1 MAAMM
6 LILMIFIQGALGS
19 APCIAT
25 ELERTFGGSNEDVGQ
40 SVLQTSDGSYIIAGS
55 TKSDSAGGYDAWLI
69 KADREGSEIWNKTF
83 GGPRDDRANSVQ
95 QSSDGGYIIT
105 GATRS
110 SGAGGSDVW
119 VIKTDKDGSKTWDK
133 NIGGQLD
140 DEGSSIRQTADG
152 GYIIAGKTRSVSSNG
167 YYDALLIKIDKFGNE
182 IWKKTFAGPLDDEAD
197 LALPTSDGGY
207 IIVGATNSYGAG
219 DYDVWMIKTDGE
231 GNRVWDN
238 AFGGAQSERN
248 PWSDGWSAE
257 QTDDGGY
264 ILTGS
269 TRSFGSGGYDIWAIK
284 TDEAGNKVWDKTFG
298 GPLDDEGDSVLK
310 TGDGEY
316 ILAGSTSSYGAG
328 GYDAWLIKMG
338 RDGTKVWDKTYGGK
352 LDDKIYSA
360 QLIND
365 GGYLISG
372 ITSSFGPYSL
382 EKSCPPDNGCF
393 PDKGCSNVMHSMTG
407 EKSAWLLKVRSG
419 SPGIAAQPESLT
431 VCEGQ
436 KAAFR
441 VEAMGTE
448 TLAYQWKKN
457 GVEIGGANANVYIM
471 PSARVGDAG
480 SYSVTVSNSCG
491 LIESIPAT
499 LTVNTKPLI
508 KAQPEGQ
515 VVCTKTPVNFR
526 VVVSGTEPFCYQW
539 TRNGVLIP
547 GADES
552 VYNISSASLDDAGS
566 YSVTVT
572 NICGSVESSIAALVL
587 NSMPSIQEQPA
598 SLEICA
604 GSEAAFS
611 IKATGSEP
619 ISYQWMKNGE
629 EIKGANSNNY
639 RIPKTKP
646 GDAGSYSLRVSNK
659 CGFIESE
666 GATLTINQMPSIE
679 AQLSSQEACI
689 GSAVA
694 FLVAADGTEPLSYQW
709 MKNGEN
715 ITGATE
721 NSYSIPTA
729 STEDEG
735 SYRIAVSN
743 KCGSVKSSEAVLT
756 LNRPPSIRVRPAS
769 QETCIGSAVTFVVA
783 ANGTEPISYQWMKNG
798 EYITGATENRYIIP
812 AASTEDEG
820 SFSVMVSNLCGS
832 AESEIATLTINS
844 APSIQIQPSSSQDIC
859 IGSAAT
865 FNAAASGTEPISYQW
880 MKNGENITGATEN
893 SYSIPSASAGE
904 EGSYSVMVSNK
915 CGSIESSNA
924 ALTLNQLPSIQI
936 PPASQD
942 VCINSAVTFNAIAT
956 GTEPISY
963 QWMKNGEYITGA
975 TENRYT
981 IPVAST
987 EDEGSYSVMVSNKC
1001 GSIESEMAALTINS
1015 APSIQIHP
1023 SSQEGCI
1030 DSAVTFNAAA
1040 SGTEPLSYQWMKNGE
1055 NITGATE
1062 NSYNIPSASAG
1073 EEGSYSVMVSNKCG
1087 SIESE
1092 IATLTISSAPSIQ
1105 VQPSSQEGCINS
1117 AVTFNAAASGTEPIS
1132 YQWMKSGENITGA
1145 TENSYSIPRESTEDE
1160 GSYSVMVSNKCG
1172 SVESGDAALT
1182 LNQMPSI
1189 QAQPVSQEI
1198 CVDSAVTFSAT
1209 ANGTEPIS
1217 YQWMKNGQAVTGAT
1231 ENSYSIPSVSIG
1243 DAGSY
1248 SVMVS
1253 NKCGSVE
1260 SGNAALTLNQVP
1272 SIQVQPVSQE
1282 ACVDSAIAFSAAANG
1297 TEPLSYQW
1305 MKNGQAVT
1313 GATENSYSIPS
1324 VSTGDAGSYSVMVSN
1339 KCGSV
1344 ESLIATLTINSV
1356 PSIQVQPSSQ
1366 EVCIGSAATFNAAA
1380 TGTEPLSYQWMKND
1394 ENITGATENSYGIP
1408 IASIG
1413 DAGSYSVMVSNKCGS
1428 TESED
1433 AALTLNRMPSIQ
1445 VQPTSQE
1452 ICVDSAVTFSA
1463 AASGTE
1469 PISYQWMKNGQA
1481 VTGATENSYSIPSV
1495 SIGDAGSYSVMVSNL
1510 CGSVESDI
1518 ATLAVNSVPTIQAQ
1532 PDSQEVCVGSA
1543 VSFNAAANVTDPGS
1557 YHWMKN
1563 GQAVTGATENNYSIP
1578 SASAEDE
1585 GSYSVMV
1592 NSKCGPVKSRAATL
1606 TLNHGPSIRVQPASQ
1621 EACIGSAVTFNAEA
1635 DGTGPISYQWM
1646 KNGQAIAGATENSY
1660 SISGIRAED
1669 EASYSVTVSNKCGS
1683 IESENAALALIKL
1696 PFIQAHPVSQEVC
1709 IGSAVIFNAAASGT
1723 GPISYQWMKNGQ
1735 AITGATESSYGI
1747 SRVSAQDAGSYSMM
1761 ASNRCG
1767 SVESSSA
1774 ALTAI
1779 SGPGILVQP
1788 RSLAVCLCS
1797 PAAFSVEATGME
1809 PLSYQWKKDG
1819 VDIPGANRNTY
1830 LVPRASWSDEGC
1842 YQVVVKNICGWIESD
1857 VAELS
1862 VIKSPC
1868 ITVQPVSRN
1877 VCECACKMVVFSVTA
1892 TGAKPL
1898 YYQWKKDGVAIR
1910 GANLDKL
1917 SIFDAKADDAGG
1929 YTVVVTN
1936 KYGSTESDAAFLRV
1950 DPAVQIIK
1958 NQPISQKIAEGESF
1972 VLRVDAT
1979 GAGPVSYQ
1987 WMRNGLNISGA
1998 NSPTYVVESATKN
2011 DVGSYRVLVSSGSC
2025 HVETNIGTV
2034 KFADGGMRQYNR
2046 NW

>member
-1 MAAMM
+1 MAALM

-25 ELERTFGGSNEDVGQ
+25 EIERTFGGSNEDVGQ
-40 SVLQTSDGSYIIAGS
+40 SVLQTSDGGYIIAGS

-95 QSSDGGYIIT
+95 QSSDGGYVIT

-133 NIGGQLD
+133 NFGGQLD

-207 IIVGATNSYGAG
+207 IVIGATNSYGAG

-248 PWSDGWSAE
+248 PWSEGWSAE

-552 VYNISSASLDDAGS
+552 VYSISSASLDDAGS

-598 SLEICA
+598 SQEICA

-666 GATLTINQMPSIE
+666 GATLTINQIPSIE

-715 ITGATE
+715 ITGANE

-783 ANGTEPISYQWMKNG
+783 ANGTEP
-798 EYITGATENRYIIP
+798 
-812 AASTEDEG
+812 
-820 SFSVMVSNLCGS
+820 L
-832 AESEIATLTINS
+832 
-844 APSIQIQPSSSQDIC
+844 
-859 IGSAAT
+859 
-865 FNAAASGTEPISYQW
+865 
-880 MKNGENITGATEN
+880 
-893 SYSIPSASAGE
+893 
-904 EGSYSVMVSNK
+904 
-915 CGSIESSNA
+915 
-924 ALTLNQLPSIQI
+924 
-936 PPASQD
+936 
-942 VCINSAVTFNAIAT
+942 
-956 GTEPISY
+956 SY

-981 IPVAST
+981 IPAAST
-987 EDEGSYSVMVSNKC
+987 EDEGSYSVTVSNKC
-1001 GSIESEMAALTINS
+1001 GSVESENAALTVNS
-1015 APSIQIHP
+1015 APSIQVQP
-1023 SSQEGCI
+1023 SSQEVCI
-1030 DSAVTFNAAA
+1030 DSAATFNAAA
-1040 SGTEPLSYQWMKNGE
+1040 TGTEPLSYQWMKNGE

-1062 NSYNIPSASAG
+1062 NSYSIPGVSA
-1073 EEGSYSVMVSNKCG
+1073 EYEGSYGVMVSNKCG
-1087 SIESE
+1087 SVESE
-1092 IATLTISSAPSIQ
+1092 MATLTINSAPSIQ
-1105 VQPSSQEGCINS
+1105 VQPSSQEVCIGS
-1117 AVTFNAAASGTEPIS
+1117 AATFNAAAT
-1132 YQWMKSGENITGA
+1132 
-1145 TENSYSIPRESTEDE
+1145 
-1160 GSYSVMVSNKCG
+1160 
-1172 SVESGDAALT
+1172 
-1182 LNQMPSI
+1182 
-1189 QAQPVSQEI
+1189 
-1198 CVDSAVTFSAT
+1198 
-1209 ANGTEPIS
+1209 
-1217 YQWMKNGQAVTGAT
+1217 
-1231 ENSYSIPSVSIG
+1231 
-1243 DAGSY
+1243 
-1248 SVMVS
+1248 
-1253 NKCGSVE
+1253 
-1260 SGNAALTLNQVP
+1260 
-1272 SIQVQPVSQE
+1272 
-1282 ACVDSAIAFSAAANG
+1282 G

-1305 MKNGQAVT
+1305 MKNGENII
-1313 GATENSYSIPS
+1313 GATENSYSIPG
-1324 VSTGDAGSYSVMVSN
+1324 VSAEYEGSYSVMVSN

-1380 TGTEPLSYQWMKND
+1380 TGTEPLSYQWMKNG

-1428 TESED
+1428 TESGD

-1481 VTGATENSYSIPSV
+1481 VTGATENSYSIPSA

-1518 ATLAVNSVPTIQAQ
+1518 ATLTVNSVPAIQAQ

-1543 VSFNAAANVTDPGS
+1543 VSFNAAAIVTDPGS

-1563 GQAVTGATENNYSIP
+1563 GQAVAGATENNYSIP

-1646 KNGQAIAGATENSY
+1646 KNGQAITGATESSY

-1669 EASYSVTVSNKCGS
+1669 EASYSVMVSNKCGS
-1683 IESENAALALIKL
+1683 VESENAALTLIKL

-1723 GPISYQWMKNGQ
+1723 EPISYQWMKNGQ
-1735 AITGATESSYGI
+1735 TITGATESSYSI
-1747 SRVSAQDAGSYSMM
+1747 SRVSAQDAGSYSVM

-1830 LVPRASWSDEGC
+1830 LISRAVESDEGC
-1842 YQVVVKNICGWIESD
+1842 YRVVVKNICGWIESD

-1917 SIFDAKADDAGG
+1917 SIFDAKADDASG

-1979 GAGPVSYQ
+1979 GAGPISYQ

>member
-207 IIVGATNSYGAG
+207 I
-219 DYDVWMIKTDGE
+219 
-231 GNRVWDN
+231 
-238 AFGGAQSERN
+238 
-248 PWSDGWSAE
+248 
-257 QTDDGGY
+257 
-264 ILTGS
+264 LTGS
-269 TRSFGSGGYDIWAIK
+269 TRSFGSGGYDIWAIQ
-284 TDEAGNKVWDKTFG
+284 TDETGNKVWDKTFG

-499 LTVNTKPLI
+499 LAVNTKPLI

-515 VVCTKTPVNFR
+515 VVCTKTPVSLR
-526 VVVSGTEPFCYQW
+526 VVASGTEPFCYQW

-552 VYNISSASLDDAGS
+552 VYSISSASLDDAGS

-694 FLVAADGTEPLSYQW
+694 FLVAA
-709 MKNGEN
+709 
-715 ITGATE
+715 
-721 NSYSIPTA
+721 
-729 STEDEG
+729 
-735 SYRIAVSN
+735 
-743 KCGSVKSSEAVLT
+743 
-756 LNRPPSIRVRPAS
+756 
-769 QETCIGSAVTFVVA
+769 
-783 ANGTEPISYQWMKNG
+783 
-798 EYITGATENRYIIP
+798 
-812 AASTEDEG
+812 
-820 SFSVMVSNLCGS
+820 
-832 AESEIATLTINS
+832 
-844 APSIQIQPSSSQDIC
+844 
-859 IGSAAT
+859 
-865 FNAAASGTEPISYQW
+865 
-880 MKNGENITGATEN
+880 
-893 SYSIPSASAGE
+893 
-904 EGSYSVMVSNK
+904 
-915 CGSIESSNA
+915 
-924 ALTLNQLPSIQI
+924 
-936 PPASQD
+936 
-942 VCINSAVTFNAIAT
+942 
-956 GTEPISY
+956 
-963 QWMKNGEYITGA
+963 
-975 TENRYT
+975 
-981 IPVAST
+981 
-987 EDEGSYSVMVSNKC
+987 
-1001 GSIESEMAALTINS
+1001 
-1015 APSIQIHP
+1015 
-1023 SSQEGCI
+1023 
-1030 DSAVTFNAAA
+1030 
-1040 SGTEPLSYQWMKNGE
+1040 
-1055 NITGATE
+1055 
-1062 NSYNIPSASAG
+1062 
-1073 EEGSYSVMVSNKCG
+1073 
-1087 SIESE
+1087 
-1092 IATLTISSAPSIQ
+1092 
-1105 VQPSSQEGCINS
+1105 
-1117 AVTFNAAASGTEPIS
+1117 
-1132 YQWMKSGENITGA
+1132 
-1145 TENSYSIPRESTEDE
+1145 
-1160 GSYSVMVSNKCG
+1160 
-1172 SVESGDAALT
+1172 
-1182 LNQMPSI
+1182 
-1189 QAQPVSQEI
+1189 
-1198 CVDSAVTFSAT
+1198 
-1209 ANGTEPIS
+1209 
-1217 YQWMKNGQAVTGAT
+1217 
-1231 ENSYSIPSVSIG
+1231 
-1243 DAGSY
+1243 
-1248 SVMVS
+1248 
-1253 NKCGSVE
+1253 
-1260 SGNAALTLNQVP
+1260 
-1272 SIQVQPVSQE
+1272 
-1282 ACVDSAIAFSAAANG
+1282 NG

-1305 MKNGQAVT
+1305 MKNG
-1313 GATENSYSIPS
+1313 
-1324 VSTGDAGSYSVMVSN
+1324 
-1339 KCGSV
+1339 
-1344 ESLIATLTINSV
+1344 
-1356 PSIQVQPSSQ
+1356 
-1366 EVCIGSAATFNAAA
+1366 
-1380 TGTEPLSYQWMKND
+1380 

-1433 AALTLNRMPSIQ
+1433 AALSLNRMPSIQ

-1481 VTGATENSYSIPSV
+1481 VTGATENSYSIPSA

-1518 ATLAVNSVPTIQAQ
+1518 ATLAVNSVPAIQAQ

-1563 GQAVTGATENNYSIP
+1563 GQAVAGATENNYSIP

-1646 KNGQAIAGATENSY
+1646 KNGQAITGATENSY

-1669 EASYSVTVSNKCGS
+1669 EASYSVMVSNKCGS
-1683 IESENAALALIKL
+1683 VESENAALALI
-1696 PFIQAHPVSQEVC
+1696 
-1709 IGSAVIFNAAASGT
+1709 
-1723 GPISYQWMKNGQ
+1723 
-1735 AITGATESSYGI
+1735 
-1747 SRVSAQDAGSYSMM
+1747 
-1761 ASNRCG
+1761 
-1767 SVESSSA
+1767 
-1774 ALTAI
+1774 
-1779 SGPGILVQP
+1779 
-1788 RSLAVCLCS
+1788 
-1797 PAAFSVEATGME
+1797 
-1809 PLSYQWKKDG
+1809 
-1819 VDIPGANRNTY
+1819 
-1830 LVPRASWSDEGC
+1830 
-1842 YQVVVKNICGWIESD
+1842 
-1857 VAELS
+1857 
-1862 VIKSPC
+1862 
-1868 ITVQPVSRN
+1868 
-1877 VCECACKMVVFSVTA
+1877 
-1892 TGAKPL
+1892 
-1898 YYQWKKDGVAIR
+1898 
-1910 GANLDKL
+1910 
-1917 SIFDAKADDAGG
+1917 
-1929 YTVVVTN
+1929 
-1936 KYGSTESDAAFLRV
+1936 
-1950 DPAVQIIK
+1950 
-1958 NQPISQKIAEGESF
+1958 
-1972 VLRVDAT
+1972 
-1979 GAGPVSYQ
+1979 
-1987 WMRNGLNISGA
+1987 
-1998 NSPTYVVESATKN
+1998 
-2011 DVGSYRVLVSSGSC
+2011 
-2025 HVETNIGTV
+2025 
-2034 KFADGGMRQYNR
+2034 
-2046 NW
+2046 

>member
-95 QSSDGGYIIT
+95 QSSDGGYVIT

-119 VIKTDKDGSKTWDK
+119 VIKTDKDGSRTWDK

-328 GYDAWLIKMG
+328 GYDAWLIKIG

-419 SPGIAAQPESLT
+419 SPGIAAQPESLK

-441 VEAMGTE
+441 VEAMGIE

-552 VYNISSASLDDAGS
+552 VYSISSASLDDAGS

-646 GDAGSYSLRVSNK
+646 GDSGSYSLRVSNK

-721 NSYSIPTA
+721 NSYTIPAA

-735 SYRIAVSN
+735 SYSIAVSN

-769 QETCIGSAVTFVVA
+769 QETCTGSAVTFVVA

-798 EYITGATENRYIIP
+798 EG
-812 AASTEDEG
+812 
-820 SFSVMVSNLCGS
+820 
-832 AESEIATLTINS
+832 
-844 APSIQIQPSSSQDIC
+844 
-859 IGSAAT
+859 
-865 FNAAASGTEPISYQW
+865 
-880 MKNGENITGATEN
+880 
-893 SYSIPSASAGE
+893 
-904 EGSYSVMVSNK
+904 
-915 CGSIESSNA
+915 
-924 ALTLNQLPSIQI
+924 
-936 PPASQD
+936 
-942 VCINSAVTFNAIAT
+942 
-956 GTEPISY
+956 
-963 QWMKNGEYITGA
+963 ITGA

-981 IPVAST
+981 IPATST
-987 EDEGSYSVMVSNKC
+987 EDEGSYSVTVSNKC
-1001 GSIESEMAALTINS
+1001 GSVESENAALTVNS
-1015 APSIQIHP
+1015 APSIQVQP
-1023 SSQEGCI
+1023 SSQEVCI
-1030 DSAVTFNAAA
+1030 DSSVTFNAAA
-1040 SGTEPLSYQWMKNGE
+1040 TGTEPLSYQWMKNGE

-1062 NSYNIPSASAG
+1062 NSYSIPGVSA
-1073 EEGSYSVMVSNKCG
+1073 EYEGSYNVMVSNKCG
-1087 SIESE
+1087 SVESE
-1092 IATLTISSAPSIQ
+1092 MATLTINSAPSIQ
-1105 VQPSSQEGCINS
+1105 VQPSSQEVCIGS
-1117 AVTFNAAASGTEPIS
+1117 AVTFNAAATGTEPLS
-1132 YQWMKSGENITGA
+1132 YQWMKNGENITGA
-1145 TENSYSIPRESTEDE
+1145 TENSYSIP
-1160 GSYSVMVSNKCG
+1160 GVSA
-1172 SVESGDAALT
+1172 EY
-1182 LNQMPSI
+1182 
-1189 QAQPVSQEI
+1189 E
-1198 CVDSAVTFSAT
+1198 
-1209 ANGTEPIS
+1209 
-1217 YQWMKNGQAVTGAT
+1217 
-1231 ENSYSIPSVSIG
+1231 
-1243 DAGSY
+1243 
-1248 SVMVS
+1248 
-1253 NKCGSVE
+1253 
-1260 SGNAALTLNQVP
+1260 
-1272 SIQVQPVSQE
+1272 
-1282 ACVDSAIAFSAAANG
+1282 
-1297 TEPLSYQW
+1297 
-1305 MKNGQAVT
+1305 
-1313 GATENSYSIPS
+1313 
-1324 VSTGDAGSYSVMVSN
+1324 GSYSVMVSN

-1366 EVCIGSAATFNAAA
+1366 EVCIGSVATFNAAA
-1380 TGTEPLSYQWMKND
+1380 TGTEPLSYQWMKNG

-1518 ATLAVNSVPTIQAQ
+1518 ATLTVSSVPAIQAQ

-1563 GQAVTGATENNYSIP
+1563 GQAVAGATENNYSIP

-1646 KNGQAIAGATENSY
+1646 KNGQAITGATESSY

-1669 EASYSVTVSNKCGS
+1669 EASYSVMVSNKCGS
-1683 IESENAALALIKL
+1683 VESEDAALALIKL

-1830 LVPRASWSDEGC
+1830 LMPRASGSDEGC

-1917 SIFDAKADDAGG
+1917 SIFDAKAYDAGG

-1979 GAGPVSYQ
+1979 GAGPISYQ

>member
-1 MAAMM
+1 MAALM

-55 TKSDSAGGYDAWLI
+55 TRSDSAGGYDAWLI

-182 IWKKTFAGPLDDEAD
+182 IWKKAFAGPLDDEAD

-207 IIVGATNSYGAG
+207 IVIGATNSYGSG
-219 DYDVWMIKTDGE
+219 DYDAWLIKTDGE
-231 GNRVWDN
+231 GNRIWDN
-238 AFGGAQSERN
+238 TFGGAQSERN
-248 PWSDGWSAE
+248 PWSEGWSAE

-264 ILTGS
+264 ILIGS
-269 TRSFGSGGYDIWAIK
+269 TKSFGSGGYDIWAIK

-338 RDGTKVWDKTYGGK
+338 RDGAKGWDKTYGGK

-360 QLIND
+360 QMIND

-372 ITSSFGPYSL
+372 ITSSFGPNSL
-382 EKSCPPDNGCF
+382 EKACPPDNGCF
-393 PDKGCSNVMHSMTG
+393 PDKGCSNIMHSMTG

-457 GVEIGGANANVYIM
+457 GVEISGANANMYVM

-508 KAQPEGQ
+508 KAQPEGH
-515 VVCTKTPVNFR
+515 VVCTKTPVSLR
-526 VVVSGTEPFCYQW
+526 VVASGTEPFCYQW

-552 VYNISSASLDDAGS
+552 VYSISSASLEDAGS

-572 NICGSVESSIAALVL
+572 NACGSTESSIAALVL
-587 NSMPSIQEQPA
+587 NSMPSIQVQPA

-646 GDAGSYSLRVSNK
+646 GDAGSYSLRASNK

-666 GATLTINQMPSIE
+666 GATLTINQMPSIKV
-679 AQLSSQEACI
+679 QLSSQEACI

-721 NSYSIPTA
+721 NSYRIPTA

-735 SYRIAVSN
+735 SYSITVSN

-756 LNRPPSIRVRPAS
+756 LNRPPSI
-769 QETCIGSAVTFVVA
+769 
-783 ANGTEPISYQWMKNG
+783 
-798 EYITGATENRYIIP
+798 
-812 AASTEDEG
+812 
-820 SFSVMVSNLCGS
+820 
-832 AESEIATLTINS
+832 
-844 APSIQIQPSSSQDIC
+844 QIQ
-859 IGSAAT
+859 
-865 FNAAASGTEPISYQW
+865 
-880 MKNGENITGATEN
+880 
-893 SYSIPSASAGE
+893 
-904 EGSYSVMVSNK
+904 
-915 CGSIESSNA
+915 
-924 ALTLNQLPSIQI
+924 
-936 PPASQD
+936 PASQD
-942 VCINSAVTFNAIAT
+942 I
-956 GTEPISY
+956 
-963 QWMKNGEYITGA
+963 
-975 TENRYT
+975 
-981 IPVAST
+981 
-987 EDEGSYSVMVSNKC
+987 
-1001 GSIESEMAALTINS
+1001 
-1015 APSIQIHP
+1015 
-1023 SSQEGCI
+1023 CI
-1030 DSAVTFNAAA
+1030 DSAVTFNAVAI
-1040 SGTEPLSYQWMKNGE
+1040 GTEPLSYQWMKNGE
-1055 NITGATE
+1055 NITGAIENRYTIPATSTE
-1062 NSYNIPSASAG
+1062 D
-1073 EEGSYSVMVSNKCG
+1073 EGSYSVTVSNKCG
-1087 SIESE
+1087 SVESE
-1092 IATLTISSAPSIQ
+1092 IATLTINSAPSIQ
-1105 VQPSSQEGCINS
+1105 VQPSSQEVCIDS
-1117 AVTFNAAASGTEPIS
+1117 VVTFNAAATGTEPLS
-1132 YQWMKSGENITGA
+1132 YQWMKNGENITGA
-1145 TENSYSIPRESTEDE
+1145 IENSYSIPGVSAEYE

-1172 SVESGDAALT
+1172 SVES
-1182 LNQMPSI
+1182 
-1189 QAQPVSQEI
+1189 
-1198 CVDSAVTFSAT
+1198 
-1209 ANGTEPIS
+1209 
-1217 YQWMKNGQAVTGAT
+1217 K
-1231 ENSYSIPSVSIG
+1231 
-1243 DAGSY
+1243 
-1248 SVMVS
+1248 
-1253 NKCGSVE
+1253 
-1260 SGNAALTLNQVP
+1260 
-1272 SIQVQPVSQE
+1272 
-1282 ACVDSAIAFSAAANG
+1282 
-1297 TEPLSYQW
+1297 
-1305 MKNGQAVT
+1305 
-1313 GATENSYSIPS
+1313 
-1324 VSTGDAGSYSVMVSN
+1324 
-1339 KCGSV
+1339 
-1344 ESLIATLTINSV
+1344 IATLTINSA

-1366 EVCIGSAATFNAAA
+1366 EVCIDSAATFNAAA
-1380 TGTEPLSYQWMKND
+1380 TGTEPLSYQWMKNG
-1394 ENITGATENSYGIP
+1394 ENITGATEKSYDIP
-1408 IASIG
+1408 IA
-1413 DAGSYSVMVSNKCGS
+1413 
-1428 TESED
+1428 
-1433 AALTLNRMPSIQ
+1433 
-1445 VQPTSQE
+1445 
-1452 ICVDSAVTFSA
+1452 
-1463 AASGTE
+1463 
-1469 PISYQWMKNGQA
+1469 
-1481 VTGATENSYSIPSV
+1481 

-1518 ATLAVNSVPTIQAQ
+1518 ATLTVNSVPAIQAQ

-1563 GQAVTGATENNYSIP
+1563 GQAVMGATENSYNIP

-1606 TLNHGPSIRVQPASQ
+1606 TLNHGPSILVQPASQ
-1621 EACIGSAVTFNAEA
+1621 EACIGSAVTFNAET

-1660 SISGIRAED
+1660 SISGIKAED
-1669 EASYSVTVSNKCGS
+1669 EASYSVMVSNKCGS
-1683 IESENAALALIKL
+1683 VESEDAALTLIRL
-1696 PFIQAHPVSQEVC
+1696 PFIQAHPVPQEVC

-1723 GPISYQWMKNGQ
+1723 EPISYQWMKNGQ
-1735 AITGATESSYGI
+1735 AITGATESSYSI
-1747 SRVSAQDAGSYSMM
+1747 SRVSAQDAGSYSVM

-1779 SGPGILVQP
+1779 PGPSILVQP

-1797 PAAFSVEATGME
+1797 PAAFSVEAIGME

-1917 SIFDAKADDAGG
+1917 SIFDAKADDASG

-1979 GAGPVSYQ
+1979 GAGPISYQ

-1998 NSPTYVVESATKN
+1998 TSPTYVVESATKN

>member
-552 VYNISSASLDDAGS
+552 VYSISSASLDDAGS

-721 NSYSIPTA
+721 NSYTILTA

-769 QETCIGSAVTFVVA
+769 QETCIGSAVTFVV
-783 ANGTEPISYQWMKNG
+783 
-798 EYITGATENRYIIP
+798 
-812 AASTEDEG
+812 
-820 SFSVMVSNLCGS
+820 
-832 AESEIATLTINS
+832 
-844 APSIQIQPSSSQDIC
+844 
-859 IGSAAT
+859 
-865 FNAAASGTEPISYQW
+865 
-880 MKNGENITGATEN
+880 
-893 SYSIPSASAGE
+893 
-904 EGSYSVMVSNK
+904 
-915 CGSIESSNA
+915 
-924 ALTLNQLPSIQI
+924 
-936 PPASQD
+936 
-942 VCINSAVTFNAIAT
+942 
-956 GTEPISY
+956 
-963 QWMKNGEYITGA
+963 
-975 TENRYT
+975 
-981 IPVAST
+981 
-987 EDEGSYSVMVSNKC
+987 
-1001 GSIESEMAALTINS
+1001 
-1015 APSIQIHP
+1015 
-1023 SSQEGCI
+1023 
-1030 DSAVTFNAAA
+1030 
-1040 SGTEPLSYQWMKNGE
+1040 
-1055 NITGATE
+1055 
-1062 NSYNIPSASAG
+1062 
-1073 EEGSYSVMVSNKCG
+1073 
-1087 SIESE
+1087 
-1092 IATLTISSAPSIQ
+1092 
-1105 VQPSSQEGCINS
+1105 
-1117 AVTFNAAASGTEPIS
+1117 
-1132 YQWMKSGENITGA
+1132 
-1145 TENSYSIPRESTEDE
+1145 
-1160 GSYSVMVSNKCG
+1160 
-1172 SVESGDAALT
+1172 
-1182 LNQMPSI
+1182 
-1189 QAQPVSQEI
+1189 
-1198 CVDSAVTFSAT
+1198 
-1209 ANGTEPIS
+1209 
-1217 YQWMKNGQAVTGAT
+1217 
-1231 ENSYSIPSVSIG
+1231 
-1243 DAGSY
+1243 
-1248 SVMVS
+1248 
-1253 NKCGSVE
+1253 
-1260 SGNAALTLNQVP
+1260 
-1272 SIQVQPVSQE
+1272 
-1282 ACVDSAIAFSAAANG
+1282 AANG

-1380 TGTEPLSYQWMKND
+1380 TGTEPLSYQWMKNG

-1563 GQAVTGATENNYSIP
+1563 GQAVAGATENNYSIP

-1621 EACIGSAVTFNAEA
+1621 EACIGSAVTFNAET

-1646 KNGQAIAGATENSY
+1646 KNGQAITGATENSY

-1669 EASYSVTVSNKCGS
+1669 EASYSVMVSNKCGS
-1683 IESENAALALIKL
+1683 VESENAALALIKL

-1830 LVPRASWSDEGC
+1830 LISRAVECDEGC
-1842 YQVVVKNICGWIESD
+1842 YRVVVKNICGWIESD

-1917 SIFDAKADDAGG
+1917 SIFDAKAYDAGG

-1979 GAGPVSYQ
+1979 GAGPISYQ